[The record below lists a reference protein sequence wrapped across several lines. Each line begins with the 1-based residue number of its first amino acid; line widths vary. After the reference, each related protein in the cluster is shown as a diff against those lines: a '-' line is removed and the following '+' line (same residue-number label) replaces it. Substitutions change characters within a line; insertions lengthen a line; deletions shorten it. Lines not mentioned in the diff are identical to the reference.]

1 MKYIKGFDGLRA
13 FSIILVLLTHLGVF
27 DSFRGG
33 YFFENR
39 MYPVFSGVTGVTVFF
54 TLSGFL
60 ITRILFAERLA
71 TGSINLKNFY
81 MRRFL
86 RLLPPLLI
94 FYTAIAIL
102 MYTGA
107 IYATGKGFLL
117 SFFYLYNF
125 VFYQYY
131 TPELGHTWS
140 LAVEEQ
146 FYLLWPLVLFYC
158 NTRKALLIAFGVITV
173 CALAW
178 YMPDFVVGW
187 PGHYH
192 PFKSLY
198 NFKYGFIPAAAPIM
212 AGCIAGIISLQYTKQ
227 AAQAIKKYRFVV
239 LIKCLALYTSTLWM
253 PAALLPICYILQAVS
268 AAMFILWLFFNQDG
282 FICKLLELKPAA
294 YLGKI
299 SYSLY
304 VYQGLF
310 LTTGTGGTLFIQQFP
325 QNLIFSLLCA
335 VISYEFLEKRIARYR
350 NSFRM
355 AGNAGKQ

>member
-27 DSFRGG
+27 DSFSGG

-39 MYPVFSGVTGVTVFF
+39 IYPVFLGVTGVTVFF

-71 TGSINLKNFY
+71 TSSISLKNFY
-81 MRRFL
+81 IRRFL

-107 IYATGKGFLL
+107 IYATGKGFFL

-125 VFYQYY
+125 VFYEHY

-146 FYLLWPLVLFYC
+146 FYLLWPLILFYC
-158 NTRKALLIAFGVITV
+158 NTRKALLIAFGVIIV
-173 CALAW
+173 CVLAL
-178 YMPDFVVGW
+178 YMPDFLVGR
-187 PGHYH
+187 PGHYY

-212 AGCIAGIISLQYTKQ
+212 VGCIAGILSLQYTKQ
-227 AAQAIKKYRFVV
+227 ASQIIKKYRFVV
-239 LIKCLALYTSTLWM
+239 LITCLVLYTSTLWV
-253 PAALLPICYILQAVS
+253 PVPLLPVCYILQAVS
-268 AAMFILWLFFNQDG
+268 AALFILWLFFNQDSL
-282 FICKLLELKPAA
+282 ICKLLELKTVA

-325 QNLIFSLLCA
+325 QNLIFSFVCA
-335 VISYEFLEKRIARYR
+335 VISYEFIEKKIAKYR
-350 NSFRM
+350 NSFRT
-355 AGNAGKQ
+355 AGNAANQ